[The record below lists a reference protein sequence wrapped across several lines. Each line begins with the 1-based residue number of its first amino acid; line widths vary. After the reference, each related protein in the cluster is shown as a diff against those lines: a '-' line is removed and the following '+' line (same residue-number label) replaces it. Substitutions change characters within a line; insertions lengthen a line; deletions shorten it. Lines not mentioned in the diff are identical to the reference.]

1 MNDENYSTTI
11 YNRVQTERVYEDS
24 DPAENGGPLYDE
36 VHEDVRREDNL
47 YVNELENQ
55 EYDSVAVY
63 PVGRQGRTSASLQP
77 ETGEYV
83 LPDEPYSKAQ
93 DPHPGEPTEDEDIS
107 LEELLSPTKD
117 QESDSEEPQVSDPE
131 EPQGSDPEE
140 PQGPDPE
147 EPQENGSEMEADLP
161 SPSSFTIQNSRAFS
175 TREIS
180 PTSYSADDVSEGNE
194 SASASPEINLF
205 VKAGIDGESIGNCP
219 FSQRLFMI
227 LWLKGVVF
235 NVTTVDLK
243 RKPADLHN
251 LAPGTHPPFLTF
263 NGDVKTDVNKIEE
276 FLEETL
282 TPEKYPRLAAKHR
295 ESNTA
300 GIDIFAKFSAYIKNT
315 KQQSNAALERGL
327 TKALKKLDDYLNT
340 PLPEEIDADTR
351 GDDEKGSR
359 RKFLDGDEL
368 TLADCNLLPKLH
380 VVKIVAKKYRNYDF
394 PAEMTGLW
402 RYLKNAYARDE
413 FTNTCA
419 ADSEIELA
427 YADVAKRLSRS

>member
-117 QESDSEEPQVSDPE
+117 QESDSEEPQASDPE
-131 EPQGSDPEE
+131 EPQVSDPEE

-147 EPQENGSEMEADLP
+147 EPQENGNEMEADLP

-194 SASASPEINLF
+194 SASTSPEINLF
-205 VKAGIDGESIGNCP
+205 VKVRNALRQAQLHMQMAWPVLYFALRDQGKMHGVMVLGCQCLFKSRADEMSHSTVYPEQLKITRIGKSI
-219 FSQRLFMI
+219 
-227 LWLKGVVF
+227 
-235 NVTTVDLK
+235 
-243 RKPADLHN
+243 
-251 LAPGTHPPFLTF
+251 
-263 NGDVKTDVNKIEE
+263 
-276 FLEETL
+276 
-282 TPEKYPRLAAKHR
+282 
-295 ESNTA
+295 
-300 GIDIFAKFSAYIKNT
+300 
-315 KQQSNAALERGL
+315 
-327 TKALKKLDDYLNT
+327 
-340 PLPEEIDADTR
+340 
-351 GDDEKGSR
+351 
-359 RKFLDGDEL
+359 
-368 TLADCNLLPKLH
+368 
-380 VVKIVAKKYRNYDF
+380 
-394 PAEMTGLW
+394 
-402 RYLKNAYARDE
+402 
-413 FTNTCA
+413 
-419 ADSEIELA
+419 
-427 YADVAKRLSRS
+427 

>member
-1 MNDENYSTTI
+1 MNDENFSTTI

-36 VHEDVRREDNL
+36 VHEDVKREDNL
-47 YVNELENQ
+47 YVNEPERH

-63 PVGRQGRTSASLQP
+63 TVGRQRRTSASLQP

-83 LPDEPYSKAQ
+83 LPDEVYSKAQ
-93 DPHPGEPTEDEDIS
+93 DPHPGEPTDNEDMS
-107 LEELLSPTKD
+107 LEELFSPTKD
-117 QESDSEEPQVSDPE
+117 QEIC
-131 EPQGSDPEE
+131 
-140 PQGPDPE
+140 PE
-147 EPQENGSEMEADLP
+147 EPQENGSKMEADLP

-175 TREIS
+175 THEIS
-180 PTSYSADDVSEGNE
+180 PTSYSADVSEGNE
-194 SASASPEINLF
+194 SASTSPEINLF

>member
-1 MNDENYSTTI
+1 MQTYSGLPAKGSTKSINMNDEDYSTI
-11 YNRVQTERVYEDS
+11 YDRIQNERAYENS
-24 DPAENGGPLYDE
+24 DQPAEDGGPLYND
-36 VHEDVRREDNL
+36 VHDDLKAEDNL
-47 YVNELENQ
+47 YATELETHG
-55 EYDSVAVY
+55 YDSVAIYAV
-63 PVGRQGRTSASLQP
+63 VGQESTSASFQQ
-77 ETGEYV
+77 EIGEYL
-83 LPDEPYSKAQ
+83 LPEKVYPEAQ
-93 DPHPGEPTEDEDIS
+93 HPQPGES
-107 LEELLSPTKD
+107 
-117 QESDSEEPQVSDPE
+117 
-131 EPQGSDPEE
+131 
-140 PQGPDPE
+140 
-147 EPQENGSEMEADLP
+147 QENGSEMEADLP
-161 SPSSFTIQNSRAFS
+161 SPSSFTIQHSRAFS
-175 TREIS
+175 TSEDS
-180 PTSYSADDVSEGNE
+180 PTSYSADDVSEENE
-194 SASASPEINLF
+194 SASTNPEINLFVKGAQPGSSSGRSRSAGPGAAEVAPPRPGTLAPGADGMTDAATANGDDRDPEIELF

-243 RKPADLHN
+243 R
-251 LAPGTHPPFLTF
+251 
-263 NGDVKTDVNKIEE
+263 
-276 FLEETL
+276 
-282 TPEKYPRLAAKHR
+282 YPRLAAKHR

-300 GIDIFAKFSAYIKNT
+300 GIDIFSKFSAYIKNT

-340 PLPEEIDADTR
+340 PLPEEIDANTR
-351 GDDEKGSR
+351 GDDDKGSR

-380 VVKIVAKKYRNYDF
+380 VVKIVAKKYRNYNF

>member
-205 VKAGIDGESIGNCP
+205 VKVRNALRQAQLHMQMAWPVLYFALRDQRKMHGVMVLGCQCLFKSRADEMSHSTVYPEQLKITRIGKSI
-219 FSQRLFMI
+219 
-227 LWLKGVVF
+227 
-235 NVTTVDLK
+235 
-243 RKPADLHN
+243 
-251 LAPGTHPPFLTF
+251 
-263 NGDVKTDVNKIEE
+263 
-276 FLEETL
+276 
-282 TPEKYPRLAAKHR
+282 
-295 ESNTA
+295 
-300 GIDIFAKFSAYIKNT
+300 
-315 KQQSNAALERGL
+315 
-327 TKALKKLDDYLNT
+327 
-340 PLPEEIDADTR
+340 
-351 GDDEKGSR
+351 
-359 RKFLDGDEL
+359 
-368 TLADCNLLPKLH
+368 
-380 VVKIVAKKYRNYDF
+380 
-394 PAEMTGLW
+394 
-402 RYLKNAYARDE
+402 
-413 FTNTCA
+413 
-419 ADSEIELA
+419 
-427 YADVAKRLSRS
+427 